1 MSTLSWFPPALI
13 LPVGILLCLVSAQL
27 LDNFF
32 PVVLIPLLLF
42 IDYIIRRNKSTD
54 STNLPKDYALFTL
67 GLFIWELFIYIFF
80 YIGYRNGHFLTNDSV
95 AAGCLFASLL
105 ARLWA
110 SMLKLE
116 KPPQLS
122 WRAVLFLAIGTAFG
136 AGVTFCAAHVKSPCP
151 IYFGPAPQSTGPTP
165 VPPPSFW
172 VQLTTSDPT
181 QQSKAVAFQV
191 TPVIAN
197 IDGLKDAVKAKLP
210 NALKDVDA
218 VMLKVYAHD
227 AATGGWVEVMKA
239 STLLAPNEEETAY
252 HVLVP

>member
-32 PVVLIPLLLF
+32 PVVLIIPVLLF

-181 QQSKAVAFQV
+181 QHSKAVAFRV
-191 TPVIAN
+191 TPAIPD
-197 IDGLKDAVKAKLP
+197 IDGLKKAVKAEMQLTMP
-210 NALKDVDA
+210 APL
-218 VMLKVYAHD
+218 LKVYAYD
-227 AATGGWVEVMKA
+227 DATGAWVEVPEDAPLVANVKA
-239 STLLAPNEEETAY
+239 TAY

>member
-32 PVVLIPLLLF
+32 PVVLIPVMLF

-172 VQLTTSDPT
+172 VQLSTASDPT
-181 QQSKAVAFQV
+181 QLSKAVAFQV
-191 TPVIAN
+191 TPSILN
-197 IDGLKDAVKAKLP
+197 IDGLKKAVKAEAVELR
-210 NALKDVDA
+210 DVSSFK
-218 VMLKVYAHD
+218 LKVYAH
-227 AATGGWVEVMKA
+227 ATGAWVEVPKA
-239 STLLAPNEEETAY
+239 SAPLTPNTEETAY
-252 HVLVP
+252 HVVMGS